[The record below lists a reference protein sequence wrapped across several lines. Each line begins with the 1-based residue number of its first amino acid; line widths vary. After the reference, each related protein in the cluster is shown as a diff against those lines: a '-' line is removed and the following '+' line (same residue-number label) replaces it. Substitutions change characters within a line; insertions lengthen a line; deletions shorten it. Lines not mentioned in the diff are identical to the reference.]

1 VELCISELQVES
13 GISACSA
20 CSAVEDADVIHLDF
34 TTLSDRIGQEVAVS
48 PWLEVTQER
57 IDAFAEA
64 TGDRQWIHVD
74 AAKAAAESPFKS
86 TIAHGFLTLSL
97 VSILLR
103 TAMRFTAKMALN
115 YGVNRVRF
123 VSAVPV
129 GSRVRGRFT
138 PGAVES
144 VAGGA
149 QVTWNIT
156 VEREGQEKPACVA
169 EWIVRYYL

>member
-1 VELCISELQVES
+1 MVQ
-13 GISACSA
+13 
-20 CSAVEDADVIHLDF
+20 LDF
-34 TTLSDRIGQEVAVS
+34 TTLGDRIGQEIAVS
-48 PWLEVTQER
+48 PWLDVTQAR

-64 TGDRQWIHVD
+64 TDDRQWIHVD
-74 AAKAAAESPFKS
+74 AARAATESPFTS

-103 TAMRFTAKMALN
+103 TSMGFNAKMALN
-115 YGVNRVRF
+115 YGLNRVRF

-144 VAGGA
+144 VGGGV

-156 VEREGQEKPACVA
+156 VEREHQEKPACVA
-169 EWIVRYYL
+169 EWIVRYYLQDKEGTFPSS